1 MKGTEYDNQQG
12 AAPATDARPQYTEPL
27 PAHEAEPR
35 RPRATGRK
43 AYKSPTLAGWL
54 SLGPGLGQVYV
65 GYYLQGFINI
75 AVVASVITLL
85 ASGMGDMT
93 PFLGIFLAFFWLWNI
108 LDANRRATH
117 YNRAMAGLGGD
128 VPPEDF
134 QVPGTGGSIFGGI
147 LLIAIGLLFFLD
159 LKFGISMEWIGEWWP
174 LILVG
179 GGVYLVMAAINR
191 RKED

>member
-1 MKGTEYDNQQG
+1 MQNEQYTPQSQSPPPVTS
-12 AAPATDARPQYTEPL
+12 APPATAPRDRRDMPYKL
-27 PAHEAEPR
+27 PW
-35 RPRATGRK
+35 
-43 AYKSPTLAGWL
+43 LAGFL
-54 SLGPGLGQVYV
+54 SGIFPGVGQVYV

-117 YNRAMAGLGGD
+117 YNRAMAGLGGE

-134 QVPGTGGSIFGGI
+134 QVPGTGGSIFGGA
-147 LLIAIGLLFFLD
+147 LLVVIGLLFFLD
-159 LKFGISMEWIGEWWP
+159 LNFGVSMSWLKDWWP
-174 LILVG
+174 MGLVAG
-179 GGVYLVMAAINR
+179 GLYPIFAAVNR
-191 RKED
+191 KKQG

>member
-1 MKGTEYDNQQG
+1 MNGTEYDNQQEATREQ
-12 AAPATDARPQYTEPL
+12 AAVPPPAYTIPPPQQASKP
-27 PAHEAEPR
+27 
-35 RPRATGRK
+35 K

-93 PFLGIFLAFFWLWNI
+93 PFLAIFLAFFWLWNI

-117 YNRAMAGLGGD
+117 YNRAMAGLGGE

-134 QVPGTGGSIFGGI
+134 QVPGTGGSIFGGA
-147 LLIAIGLLFFLD
+147 LLVVIGLLFFLD
-159 LKFGISMEWIGEWWP
+159 LNFGVSMSWLKDWWP
-174 LILVG
+174 MGLVAGGLYLIF
-179 GGVYLVMAAINR
+179 AAVNR
-191 RKED
+191 KKQG